1 MNYLS
6 NYAIQFSGLS
16 EGIHSFDFSADAK
29 FFACFE
35 ESEIKEGNLKIRV
48 ELEKRSTY
56 LKLDF
61 DLHGE
66 VELTCD
72 RCLENYF
79 QPIEGN
85 YPMIVKFTDEFT
97 EDGDEIIYLQQGES
111 QVNVAKLLYEFIVL
125 SIPIRHVHPDD
136 ENGNSLCDPEMIKKI
151 EELAIRDTEKN
162 KISDP
167 RWDDL
172 KKIIGNN

>member
-6 NYAIQFSGLS
+6 NYTIQFSGLS
-16 EGIHSFDFSADAK
+16 EGVHFFDFSADSL

-35 ESEIKEGNLKIRV
+35 ESEIKEGNVRIKV

-56 LKLDF
+56 LKMNFELEGD
-61 DLHGE
+61 
-66 VELTCD
+66 VELICD

-79 QPIEGN
+79 QPIQGN

-97 EDGDEIIYLQQGES
+97 EDSDEIIYLPQGDP
-111 QVNVAKLLYEFIVL
+111 QVNVAKLIYEFIVV
-125 SIPIRHVHPDD
+125 SVPVRHVHPDD
-136 ENGNSLCDPEMIKKI
+136 EDGNSLCDPEMLQKI
-151 EELAIRDTEKN
+151 EELEIRDTEKN

>member
-6 NYAIQFSGLS
+6 NYTIQFSGLS
-16 EGIHSFDFSADAK
+16 EGVHFFDFSADSL

-35 ESEIKEGNLKIRV
+35 ESEVKEGNVRIKV

-56 LKLDF
+56 LKMNFELEGD
-61 DLHGE
+61 
-66 VELTCD
+66 VELICD

-79 QPIEGN
+79 QPIQGN

-97 EDGDEIIYLQQGES
+97 EDSDEIIYLPQGDP
-111 QVNVAKLLYEFIVL
+111 QVNVAKLIYEFIVV
-125 SIPIRHVHPDD
+125 SVPIRHVHPDD
-136 ENGNSLCDPEMIKKI
+136 EDGNSLCDPEMLQKI
-151 EELAIRDTEKN
+151 EELEIRDTEKN